1 MSANST
7 PVGERRGGGGAVLKD
22 PQNSDISLPCTS
34 YRLGGGGMETAD
46 TDIRLAQFV
55 KSSYERS
62 TFVPVP
68 ILVFRKIKCHN
79 VSILYAK
86 GNESVGI
93 IK

>member
-1 MSANST
+1 MH
-7 PVGERRGGGGAVLKD
+7 LLL
-22 PQNSDISLPCTS
+22 Q
-34 YRLGGGGMETAD
+34 LGWGGMETAD
-46 TDIRLAQFV
+46 TDFRLAQFV

-68 ILVFRKIKCHN
+68 ILVFRKIKFHN

>member
-1 MSANST
+1 MGEG
-7 PVGERRGGGGAVLKD
+7 VGGLKD
-22 PQNSDISLPCTS
+22 PQNSDVSLLRAS
-34 YRLGGGGMETAD
+34 HSLRGGGGVETAD
-46 TDIRLAQFV
+46 TDFRLAQFV

-62 TFVPVP
+62 TFVPVL
-68 ILVFRKIKCHN
+68 ILVFHKMKFHD

>member
-1 MSANST
+1 
-7 PVGERRGGGGAVLKD
+7 
-22 PQNSDISLPCTS
+22 
-34 YRLGGGGMETAD
+34 METAD

>member
-7 PVGERRGGGGAVLKD
+7 PVGERRGGGCGTERPSEFRHLSPMHLLQVG
-22 PQNSDISLPCTS
+22 
-34 YRLGGGGMETAD
+34 GGGGMETAD

>member
-1 MSANST
+1 MGEG
-7 PVGERRGGGGAVLKD
+7 VGGLKD
-22 PQNSDISLPCTS
+22 PQNSDVSLPRAS
-34 YRLGGGGMETAD
+34 HSLGGGGGVETAD
-46 TDIRLAQFV
+46 TDFRLAQFV

-62 TFVPVP
+62 TFVPVL
-68 ILVFRKIKCHN
+68 ILVFHKMKFHD

>member
-1 MSANST
+1 MSASLRG
-7 PVGERRGGGGAVLKD
+7 VGGLKD
-22 PQNSDISLPCTS
+22 PQNSDVSLPRAS
-34 YRLGGGGMETAD
+34 HSLGGGVETAD
-46 TDIRLAQFV
+46 TDFRLAQFV

-62 TFVPVP
+62 TFVPV
-68 ILVFRKIKCHN
+68 FHKIKSHD

>member
-1 MSANST
+1 
-7 PVGERRGGGGAVLKD
+7 
-22 PQNSDISLPCTS
+22 
-34 YRLGGGGMETAD
+34 METAD
-46 TDIRLAQFV
+46 ADFRLAQFV

-68 ILVFRKIKCHN
+68 ILVFRKIKFHN
-79 VSILYAK
+79 VSILYAE